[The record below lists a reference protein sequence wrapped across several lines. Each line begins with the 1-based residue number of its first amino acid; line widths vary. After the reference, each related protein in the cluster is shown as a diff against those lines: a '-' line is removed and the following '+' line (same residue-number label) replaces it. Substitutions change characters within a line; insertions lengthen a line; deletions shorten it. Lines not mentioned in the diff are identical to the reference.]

1 MVKRIFAICFIFG
14 CTAVAWFILSG
25 TILIRTETQDNKLRG
40 AVGQLWGTE
49 QTQQAPKFYYESKDQ
64 NVTQMIEASDINA
77 DIKLDYRKK
86 GLLWYSTYK
95 VKFTGKYQ
103 VKNGS
108 NEAKQI
114 SMDFKLPAR
123 GAIYDNFRCV
133 IKGQEIEDLKF
144 NQDTITRSFNVTPG
158 QVESIQ
164 ISYESQG
171 LSRWSYDF
179 GENVN
184 QVKNF
189 SLVLNTDFEK
199 IDFPVDS
206 ISPTNKERAGAGWKL
221 TWQYSNL
228 LTGFKIGM
236 LLPRKLN
243 PGPWVSRVTVAA
255 PVSLF
260 LFFFLLFIFTTVRN
274 VKIHPMNYFFV
285 AAAFFSFHLLLA
297 YLVDHIDIHLA
308 FWICSLVSVFLVVS
322 YMRLVVGGRFAF
334 IEVALSQLIYLV
346 FFSYTFFFEGYTGL
360 AITILCICTLFI
372 VMQATGKVD
381 WSTLFEK
388 GEGKD
393 KSLA

>member
-1 MVKRIFAICFIFG
+1 
-14 CTAVAWFILSG
+14 
-25 TILIRTETQDNKLRG
+25 
-40 AVGQLWGTE
+40 
-49 QTQQAPKFYYESKDQ
+49 
-64 NVTQMIEASDINA
+64 
-77 DIKLDYRKK
+77 
-86 GLLWYSTYK
+86 
-95 VKFTGKYQ
+95 
-103 VKNGS
+103 
-108 NEAKQI
+108 
-114 SMDFKLPAR
+114 
-123 GAIYDNFRCV
+123 
-133 IKGQEIEDLKF
+133 
-144 NQDTITRSFNVTPG
+144 
-158 QVESIQ
+158 
-164 ISYESQG
+164 
-171 LSRWSYDF
+171 
-179 GENVN
+179 
-184 QVKNF
+184 
-189 SLVLNTDFEK
+189 
-199 IDFPVDS
+199 
-206 ISPTNKERAGAGWKL
+206 
-221 TWQYSNL
+221 
-228 LTGFKIGM
+228 M

-243 PGPWVSRVTVAA
+243 PGPWVSEVTVAA